1 MPHGHARALACAAW
15 IAAFAA
21 VAVVPRAAADEV
33 RLLNG
38 DRISGK
44 VQSKS
49 GERVVVRTQS
59 AGEVSVRWRDVAS
72 IATDAPVDLMLR
84 ERKERLRGK
93 LVPGDE
99 RTVLVENESGARRT
113 LAMDEV
119 DFINPKRHESG
130 DGATYTGRVAFSAA
144 ESSGN
149 VDSKRLYS
157 DAQLA
162 ARALEYG
169 WGLTAKVER
178 RDELGLGANTAWLLG
193 GNYDRFLGPT
203 QFAYVRGSVERD
215 RAKDIDQRSTFG
227 VGYGVHLFDTPAAK
241 LTVRAGVD
249 QVVVDRFAAASERYP
264 ALGWGI
270 KATFVPWSARV
281 EIFHEQ
287 DGFLNLEDTGT
298 VILRSRTG
306 VRVPL
311 VARLNATAQ
320 VNVDWER
327 TPAPERVPTDRTLLL
342 GVDYTF

>member
-1 MPHGHARALACAAW
+1 MHHGHARALACAAW
-15 IAAFAA
+15 IAAFA
-21 VAVVPRAAADEV
+21 VVVPRAAADEV

-44 VQSKS
+44 VQAKS
-49 GERVVVRTQS
+49 GERVVVRTDY
-59 AGEVSVRWRDVAS
+59 AGEISVRWSDVAS
-72 IATDAPVDLMLR
+72 ITTDAPVDLMLR
-84 ERKERLRGK
+84 DDRERLRGR
-93 LVPGDE
+93 LVPGE
-99 RTVLVENESGARRT
+99 GRTILVENESGAQRT
-113 LAMDEV
+113 LAMDEI

-149 VDSKRLYS
+149 VDSKRLYG
-157 DAQLA
+157 DAQLG

-169 WGLTAKVER
+169 WGLSAKVER
-178 RDELGLGANTAWLLG
+178 RDELGLGANTAWLFG

-203 QFAYVRGSVERD
+203 QFAYVRGSTERD

-241 LTVRAGVD
+241 LTLRAGVD
-249 QVVVDRFAAASERYP
+249 QVVVDRFVAANERYP

-281 EIFHEQ
+281 ELFHEQ

-327 TPAPERVPTDRTLLL
+327 TPAPGRVPTDRTLLL